1 MVHNR
6 IMRSFKLATP
16 VILALI
22 LSSCSS
28 NTEEVA
34 SSPSPTGSSAGEIKR
49 EQILL
54 STCEDYFDILP
65 KTYDVDDATV
75 SSVEE
80 ELRAKQMDWRYA
92 ATIEPD
98 MVWGLN
104 YIEYW
109 VEFNQSLPMDD
120 EAFKEATGF
129 DKEEMMAA
137 LVRYAYE
144 TNTKTRD
151 VCEERYG
158 IPFVAPDMP
167 TQMN

>member
-1 MVHNR
+1 MG
-6 IMRSFKLATP
+6 SFKLAVP
-16 VILALI
+16 VILAVI

-28 NTEEVA
+28 ATEEVA

-54 STCEDYFDILP
+54 AACEDYFDILP
-65 KTYDVDDATV
+65 KTYDVDDTTV
-75 SSVEE
+75 SLVEE

-92 ATIEPD
+92 GTIEPD
-98 MVWGLN
+98 MAFALN

-109 VEFNQSLPMDD
+109 VEFNQSLPMD
-120 EAFKEATGF
+120 EVAFQEATGF

-137 LVRYAYE
+137 LVWYAYE
-144 TNTKTRD
+144 VNTKTRD

-158 IPFVAPDMP
+158 IPFVAPEKP